1 MEPFRTAP
9 AMTPTLR
16 FEQTNGSQR
25 FRLAPGARLIVGRA
39 PTSDVVIADP
49 SVSRRHAELSADG
62 ATVSV
67 RDLESANGTL
77 VNGVKNASSA
87 VAAGDIVTFGAVPF
101 KAIADEAQPGRM
113 DEVPAGVAVRALT
126 VPISRANERDGRT
139 LARLLGLAAG
149 LGDDTA
155 LESLLDGV
163 AELAFDHVDADRV
176 ALLLVEEGNMVSAA
190 GRSRVGQQIP
200 VVPRAIAD
208 RAISERVAVITEN
221 AIDDARFQSGS
232 VKLQQVRGALC
243 VPLFAPGGEILGV
256 LYADTITRP
265 VAFGDEEAHALQAF
279 AGLAAVVIGRAR
291 SAEEARR
298 AHAIRESFERF
309 FAPSVAAAIASAP
322 ERAALGGARLPVA
335 VLFGDIRGFTRL
347 AESANP
353 EELAGLL
360 GEYFAGMVDAVF
372 EHQGTL
378 DKFTGDGLMAVWGA
392 PLPQEDAADRALAA
406 ARTMRGALQRLNEQR
421 GARSLPPIE
430 AGFGLSFGTV
440 FAGNIG
446 SERRLE
452 YTVVGDAVNLAARLC
467 ELAGPGEVLV
477 DQVLASRLS
486 IPRGLETIA
495 PLAIRGRGGE
505 VRAFRLVP

>member
-1 MEPFRTAP
+1 
-9 AMTPTLR
+9 MTTLR
-16 FEQTNGSQR
+16 FEQTNGTQR
-25 FRLAPGARLIVGRA
+25 FRLAPGARLIIGRA

-49 SVSRRHAELSADG
+49 SVSRRHAELSAEG
-62 ATVSV
+62 STCSM

-77 VNGVKNASSA
+77 VNGVKSA
-87 VAAGDIVTFGAVPF
+87 TSPVTPGDIVTFGAVPF
-101 KAIADEAQPGRM
+101 KAVVEESQPAAPE
-113 DEVPAGVAVRALT
+113 DLPPGVGMRALT
-126 VPISRANERDGRT
+126 VPISRASERDGRT

-149 LGDDTA
+149 LGGETA
-155 LESLLDGV
+155 LEGLLDGV

-176 ALLLVEEGNMVSAA
+176 ALLLAEGDGLVPAA
-190 GRSRVGQQIP
+190 GRSRVGEQIP
-200 VVPRAIAD
+200 SVPRAIAD
-208 RAISERVAVITEN
+208 RAIRERVAVITES
-221 AIDDARFQSGS
+221 AMEDARFQSGS

-243 VPLFAPGGEILGV
+243 VPLFSPGGEILGA

-265 VAFGDEEAHALQAF
+265 VAFGEDEARALQAF

-309 FAPSVAAAIASAP
+309 FAPSVAAAIANAP

-392 PLPQEDAADRALAA
+392 PFPQADAADRALAA
-406 ARTMRGALQRLNEQR
+406 ARAMRSELEHLNERRRSRQR
-421 GARSLPPIE
+421 PPIE
-430 AGFGLSFGTV
+430 AGFGLSYGTV

-452 YTVVGDAVNLAARLC
+452 YTVVGDVVNLAARLC
-467 ELAGPGEVLV
+467 EMAGPGEVLV
-477 DQVLASRLS
+477 DQELASQLS
-486 IPRGLETIA
+486 TPRGLEPTA
-495 PLAIRGRGGE
+495 PLSIRGRAGE
-505 VRAFRLVP
+505 VRAFRLAP

>member
-1 MEPFRTAP
+1 MA
-9 AMTPTLR
+9 TLR
-16 FEQTNGSQR
+16 FDQTNGTLS
-25 FRLAPGARLIVGRA
+25 FRLTRGARLIVGRA
-39 PTSDVVIADP
+39 PTSDIVIADP
-49 SVSRRHAELSADG
+49 SVSRRHAELIAEGTSEWTTFAI
-62 ATVSV
+62 

-77 VNGVKNASSA
+77 VNGVKSVSSFLK
-87 VAAGDIVTFGAVPF
+87 VGDVVTFGAVPF
-101 KAIADEAQPGRM
+101 KAVAEETVAAPPE
-113 DEVPAGVAVRALT
+113 EVPAGIGVRALT
-126 VPISRANERDGRT
+126 IPISQANERDGRT

-149 LGDDTA
+149 LGGDVA
-155 LESLLDGV
+155 LEGLLDGV

-176 ALLLVEEGNMVSAA
+176 ALLLAEGDRLSPAA
-190 GRSRVGQQIP
+190 GRSRVGAQIP
-200 VVPRAIAD
+200 AVPRAIAD
-208 RAISERVAVITEN
+208 RAIGERVAVITES
-221 AIDDARFQSGS
+221 AMDDARFQSGS

-243 VPLFAPGGEILGV
+243 VPLFAPGGDILGV

-265 VAFGDEEAHALQAF
+265 AAFTEDEARALQAF

-322 ERAALGGARLPVA
+322 ERASLGGARLPVA

-353 EELAGLL
+353 EELAGIL

-392 PLPQEDAADRALAA
+392 PFPQDDAADRALGA
-406 ARTMRGALQRLNEQR
+406 ARAMRDELSRLNEARRVR
-421 GARSLPPIE
+421 GKAPIE
-430 AGFGLSFGTV
+430 AGFGLSYGTV

-467 ELAGPGEVLV
+467 EMAGPGEVLV
-477 DQVLASRLS
+477 DDILASQLS
-486 IPRGLETIA
+486 VPRGLEPIT
-495 PLAIRGRGGE
+495 PLTIRGRGGE
-505 VRAFRLVP
+505 VRAFRLAP

>member
-1 MEPFRTAP
+1 
-9 AMTPTLR
+9 MTPVLR
-16 FEQTNGSQR
+16 FEQTNGTQR
-25 FRLAPGARLIVGRA
+25 FRLSPGARLIVGRA

-49 SVSRRHAELSADG
+49 SVSRRHAELSAEG
-62 ATVSV
+62 TSVSM
-67 RDLESANGTL
+67 RDLDSANGTL
-77 VNGVKNASSA
+77 VNGVKSPASPI
-87 VAAGDIVTFGAVPF
+87 AAGDIVTFGAVPF
-101 KAIADEAQPGRM
+101 KAVVEEVQAAAQE
-113 DEVPAGVAVRALT
+113 DVPAGVAVRALT
-126 VPISRANERDGRT
+126 VPISQANERDGRT

-149 LGDDTA
+149 LGGDAA
-155 LESLLDGV
+155 LEGLLDGV

-176 ALLLVEEGNMVSAA
+176 ALLLIEGDGMVPAA

-200 VVPRAIAD
+200 SVPRAIAD
-208 RAISERVAVITEN
+208 RAIGERVAVITES
-221 AIDDARFQSGS
+221 AMDDARFQSGS

-265 VAFGDEEAHALQAF
+265 VAFSEAEARALQAF

-309 FAPSVAAAIASAP
+309 FAPSVAATIANAP

-392 PLPQEDAADRALAA
+392 PFPQDDAADRALAA
-406 ARTMRGALQRLNEQR
+406 AREMRDELGRLNDGR
-421 GARSLPPIE
+421 RSRNKPPIE
-430 AGFGLSFGTV
+430 AGFGLSYGTV

-467 ELAGPGEVLV
+467 EMAGPGEVLI
-477 DQVLASRLS
+477 DEVLASQLS
-486 IPRGLETIA
+486 VPPGLEPVA
-495 PLAIRGRGGE
+495 PLAIRGRGAL
-505 VRAFRLVP
+505 VRAFRLAP